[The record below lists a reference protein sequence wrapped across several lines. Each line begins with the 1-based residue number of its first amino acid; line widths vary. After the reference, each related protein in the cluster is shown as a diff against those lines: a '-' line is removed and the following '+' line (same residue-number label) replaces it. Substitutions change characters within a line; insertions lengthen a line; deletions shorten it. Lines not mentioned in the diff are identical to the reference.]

1 MLGTESSRQHPM
13 KEYRHGSCHKSL
25 QNVGLGRPEPWPE
38 EGRLKESGAARTK
51 TSRTHGLSWPL
62 RLMTAAAAVTKSP
75 ATEHMRCTNR
85 YDPAPSP
92 NLKQH
97 EITFWTQ

>member
-38 EGRLKESGAARTK
+38 EGPPEGEWSCEDQNQPDTRTK
-51 TSRTHGLSWPL
+51 LAIEANDCRCSRDKITCY
-62 RLMTAAAAVTKSP
+62 RN
-75 ATEHMRCTNR
+75 MRCTNR